1 MVVRYLAVSILW
13 HLKSQ
18 FRLGF
23 LLDDIFN
30 DGAVKFAVFFFLSA
44 AR

>member
-18 FRLGF
+18 FRLDF
-23 LLDDIFN
+23 LLEHDIFN
-30 DGAVKFAVFFFLSA
+30 DGAVKFAVFSLSA
-44 AR
+44 TR